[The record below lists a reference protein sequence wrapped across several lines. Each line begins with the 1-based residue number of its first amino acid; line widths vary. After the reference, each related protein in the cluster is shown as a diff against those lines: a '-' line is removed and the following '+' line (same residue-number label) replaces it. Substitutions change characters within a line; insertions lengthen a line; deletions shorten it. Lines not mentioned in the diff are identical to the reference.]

1 MKLRNKIYS
10 LFLLFMRH
18 GPINSILLIK
28 SKKRFEVELDDK
40 YTINE
45 TSITD
50 SKAHNTYLTLCGLA
64 ASDDKVF
71 KKFRS
76 AKVMIQVLDH
86 VSIEQGKEYISEIL
100 KLTKWDTNFTKIIE
114 KLDEYGKPNKFY
126 FKPYGKFSPTLLRYL
141 KVNFD
146 LIKYFGPIEGYNV
159 TEIGG
164 GFGGQASV
172 INLLNSISS
181 YTLYDLLPVLDLT
194 KKFIELNKIPGNFT
208 FNDGIDPK
216 IIKSDLI
223 ISNYAFSELSRSIQD
238 EYINNIILNS
248 SRGYITWNPLSWRDL
263 GGYQPA
269 ELIKFIPNSQIFP
282 EKPLTYKGNVVIV
295 WKPVVS

>member
-1 MKLRNKIYS
+1 MFIRYGLV
-10 LFLLFMRH
+10 
-18 GPINSILLIK
+18 NSILFAK
-28 SKKRFEVELDDK
+28 SKNKFEVELDDK
-40 YTINE
+40 YTIKE

-50 SKAHNTYLTLCGLA
+50 SKVHGTYLTLCGLA

-71 KKFRS
+71 KSFRS
-76 AKVMIQVLDH
+76 ARVMIQVLDH
-86 VSIEQGKEYISEIL
+86 VSKEQGEEYISEIL

-114 KLDEYGKPNKFY
+114 KLDEHGKPNKFH

-146 LIKYFGPIEGYNV
+146 LIKYFGPIECYNL

-164 GFGGQASV
+164 GFGGQASL
-172 INLLNSISS
+172 INLMNTVSS

-208 FNDGIDPK
+208 FNDGTDPK
-216 IIKSDLI
+216 IIKSDLV
-223 ISNYAFSELSRSIQD
+223 ISNYAFSELSRSMQD
-238 EYINNIILNS
+238 QYINNVILNS

-263 GGYQPA
+263 GGYHST
-269 ELIKFIPNSQIFP
+269 ELIKLIPNSQIFP
-282 EKPLTYKGNVVIV
+282 EKPLTYNGNVIIV